1 MRAAPSGLIRVAVPE
16 SFGERYILPR
26 LAGFLTKFPA
36 IQGELVYAARHARL
50 IEEELDLAI
59 RIAEAPEPSLVV
71 RRIGVS
77 KVLIVAAPYLR
88 ADSDQIVS

>member
-1 MRAAPSGLIRVAVPE
+1 MTPLRGS
-16 SFGERYILPR
+16 ILH
-26 LAGFLTKFPA
+26 AETH
-36 IQGELVYAARHARL
+36 HARL